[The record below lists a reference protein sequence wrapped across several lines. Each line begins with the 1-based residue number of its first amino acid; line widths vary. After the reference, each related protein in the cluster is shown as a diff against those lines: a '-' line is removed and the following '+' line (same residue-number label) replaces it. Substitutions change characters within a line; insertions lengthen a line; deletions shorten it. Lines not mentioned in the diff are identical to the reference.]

1 LDNLELS
8 CYWCNNAKS
17 DELRSDEF
25 KSIGREI
32 GKIMRRRPGGCTTAA
47 SDENTNFLY
56 LSGLLKTKYGP
67 FYERLIPVLEKN
79 RIDFGFLPNTK
90 DIWAKDFMPV
100 QVAKGR
106 FIQFRYEPD
115 YLVKDNK
122 HRATISD
129 VTGICGSIEVT
140 AVKSDIVLDG
150 GNLVRFGRKAI
161 LTSKIFKENPGYT
174 EKRLIRMLEEL
185 LQLDKVIII
194 PREPGDWLGHA
205 DGVVRFLDENT
216 VLINDY
222 SREQTKDYPRE
233 LRMSLRNAGLEL
245 FEIPYNPYE
254 NESQDAAGGVYINYL
269 RMKDFVLVPAFGLP
283 EDEKAASTLS
293 RLFRDSRT
301 HTVRSDEI
309 ANEGGVLNCISW
321 NILR

>member
-1 LDNLELS
+1 MS
-8 CYWCNNAKS
+8 
-17 DELRSDEF
+17 
-25 KSIGREI
+25 
-32 GKIMRRRPGGCTTAA
+32 A

-56 LSGLLKTKYGP
+56 LSGLLKEKYGP
-67 FYERLIPVLEKN
+67 FYERFIPILEKN

-90 DIWAKDFMPV
+90 DVWAKDFMPI

-115 YLVKDNK
+115 YLVKCK
-122 HRATISD
+122 KFRATISD
-129 VTGICGSIEVT
+129 VADICGAIGVT
-140 AVKSDIVLDG
+140 ATKSDIVLDG

-174 EKRLIRMLEEL
+174 ETGLLRTLEEL
-185 LQLDKVIII
+185 LQLEKIIVI
-194 PREPGDWLGHA
+194 PPEPGDWLGHA
-205 DGVVRFLDENT
+205 DGMVRFLDEST

-222 SREQTKDYPRE
+222 SREQTKDFPRD

-245 FEIPYNPYE
+245 IEIPYNPYE
-254 NESQDAAGGVYINYL
+254 IESEDAAGGVYINYL

-283 EDEKAASTLS
+283 EDERAVYELS
-293 RLFRDSRT
+293 RIFSGLALD
-301 HTVRSDEI
+301 TVRSDEI

-321 NILR
+321 NIVQ